1 MKTNIRKSERGFS
14 LLIGMSVLI
23 LLTVLGIAVVQGIN
37 ADVDGAGIDRGSQSA
52 LAIAE
57 AGLTWS
63 MDYLKNS
70 YQLHQATA
78 QTFTDIMDNKYS
90 DLTAYSG
97 ATAEARLAI
106 DAEKGQATQAEPA
119 PLATSWLCITHGR
132 TTTEKSFGGGRYHV
146 WVTKDPADP
155 NGKTLLMR
163 SLGIDS
169 RGAQRLVEI
178 AVTAG
183 AGQTL

>member
-1 MKTNIRKSERGFS
+1 MKPSIRNSERGFS

-37 ADVDGAGIDRGSQSA
+37 ADVDSAASDRGSQSA

-63 MDYLKNS
+63 LDYLKRT
-70 YQLHQATA
+70 YALDVATA
-78 QTFTDIMDNKYS
+78 QTFTDIAANSHS
-90 DLTAYSG
+90 DLSAYSACNAEEKTAVDSEPNPAA
-97 ATAEARLAI
+97 ATWMNVTHARTSAEN
-106 DAEKGQATQAEPA
+106 T
-119 PLATSWLCITHGR
+119 
-132 TTTEKSFGGGRYHV
+132 FGGGRYHV
-146 WVTKDPADP
+146 WVAKDPADP
-155 NGKTLLMR
+155 NGKTLLVR
-163 SLGIDS
+163 SLGIDA
-169 RGAQRLVEI
+169 RGSQRLVEI

>member
-37 ADVDGAGIDRGSQSA
+37 SDVDGAGIDRGSQSA

-63 MDYLKNS
+63 MDYLKNVYS
-70 YQLHQATA
+70 LHQATS
-78 QTFTDIMDNKYS
+78 QTFIDIMSNKYS
-90 DLTAYSG
+90 DLSIYG
-97 ATAEARLAI
+97 DATAEEKLAI
-106 DAEKGQATQAEPA
+106 DAEAGA
-119 PLATSWLCITHGR
+119 PSPLTTNWMCVTHNR
-132 TTTEKSFGGGRYHV
+132 TAAQKTFGGGRYHV
-146 WVTKDPADP
+146 WVAKDPADP

-163 SLGIDS
+163 ALGIDA

-178 AVTAG
+178 AITAG